1 MGEES
6 RSQLASKYTPKVCN
20 EYSNKTFMQ
29 RAYYRMFPYYHILG
43 FYSSRPNQL
52 LQDAITPYARSFEL
66 RQVMR
71 SWGGPFTSVSPQVPN
86 LVIRIHTDTTELDLR
101 QLNKNNH
108 KRDYKGHLPATCTLP
123 LHWCPLCSSRDKNTH
138 IHVQFL
144 EPVAQQLFAGFSAQ

>member
-1 MGEES
+1 M
-6 RSQLASKYTPKVCN
+6 
-20 EYSNKTFMQ
+20 
-29 RAYYRMFPYYHILG
+29 
-43 FYSSRPNQL
+43 

-108 KRDYKGHLPATCTLP
+108 KRDYKGHPFTSYMQSP
-123 LHWCPLCSSRDKNTH
+123 MFK
-138 IHVQFL
+138 
-144 EPVAQQLFAGFSAQ
+144 